1 MVRKSILLLSVV
13 SLLTSLVLAQAPGTT
28 VPGRPGWSS
37 APTVISPQVNPDR
50 TMTLRFRAPNAK
62 EVVVIGEIDGQDHP
76 MTKGDDGVWT
86 ATIGPLAPDVYNY
99 QFRVDGVVAM
109 DPANPWVKLGFGMFP
124 PANLVSIP
132 GDGLQ
137 FDDAKDVPHGT
148 VRLETYY
155 SKNIGAFRTLWVYT
169 PPGYEK
175 STQRYPVFYLL
186 HGSGNIDSSWILTGR
201 ANYILDNLIAE
212 GKAKPMIIVNGFGSA
227 RQGIGVG
234 PERAVDQQAI
244 NIRPASPAPG
254 APSASPAAGRSG
266 GQQNS
271 LFAKDLLE
279 DEIPWVEKNYRVIA
293 NADNR
298 AIGGLSMGGG
308 QTIAI
313 GFTHTDTFH
322 NIIIMS
328 AGAENADVTYPEFF
342 ANPAAMNKKLK
353 YLWMGV
359 GKDDFASSGTKAL
372 DATLT
377 AKGIKH
383 IFRLGEGR
391 HEWVI
396 WRHHLHEVAQQLFR

>member
-1 MVRKSILLLSVV
+1 MIHKSILLPTAFVLF
-13 SLLTSLVLAQAPGTT
+13 TSLTFAQTPA
-28 VPGRPGWSS
+28 VPGRPGGS
-37 APTVISPQVNPDR
+37 AVPAVVSPQVNPDR
-50 TMTLRFRAPNAK
+50 SVTLRFRAPDAK
-62 EVVVIGEIDGQDHP
+62 EVVVIGETDGKDHP
-76 MTKGDDGVWT
+76 MMKGDDGVWT
-86 ATIGPLAPDVYNY
+86 VTIGPLAPDVYNY
-99 QFRVDGVVAM
+99 QFRADGVVAM

-124 PANLVSIP
+124 PANLVSVP

-137 FDDAKDVPHGT
+137 FDDAKDVPHGA

-155 SKNIGAFRTLWVYT
+155 SKTIGAPRTLWIYT
-169 PPGYEK
+169 PPGYDK

-186 HGSGNIDSSWILTGR
+186 HGAGNIDSSWILTGR

-212 GKAKPMIIVNGFGSA
+212 GKAKPMIIVNGLGYG

-234 PERAVDQQAI
+234 PERAGDQQVM
-244 NIRPASPAPG
+244 NMMPTT
-254 APSASPAAGRSG
+254 AAGRPAG
-266 GQQNS
+266 GQQSS

-279 DEIPWVEKNYRVIA
+279 DQIPWVEKNYRVIA

-328 AGAENADVTYPEFF
+328 AGAQNADTSYPEFF
-342 ANPAAMNKKLK
+342 ADPAAMNKKLK

-396 WRHHLHEVAQQLFR
+396 WRHHLHEIAQELFR